1 MKQPKSISMDA
12 FDYELPDERIARYPL
27 PERDQSKLL
36 HYQGGPISSH
46 TFVDLPS
53 LLPEGTL
60 LIGNRTR
67 VIHARLRLT
76 LANEKTIEV
85 FCLDPIEP
93 VDYQLSLSSHGPV
106 RWKCLVG
113 GNRKWKTGQAEL
125 SIPQKGQEDFTLFI
139 ERIER
144 VEGGAF
150 YLDFRWSN
158 PLLSFGEV
166 LHLAGQIPLPPYLG
180 RPAEVQDQNRYQTV
194 FAKTEGSVAAP
205 TAGLHFTP
213 RVLDQL
219 QAQGCQWEEIVL
231 HVGAGTFK
239 PVSSPTLA
247 GHEMHRE
254 YIEVDLPFLKK
265 LHEQLAQEKPVVC
278 VGTTSLRCLESCYYL
293 GRELAHTQAWPE
305 EDVLFLDQ
313 WTAID
318 SDSPNISAAAAI
330 QALIDQLEQK
340 QLYQLRAYTQLLIA
354 PGMSLQLADGLITNF
369 HQPRSTLLLIIA
381 AVAGDDWT
389 KIYDYALAEDYRF
402 LSYGDSSLL
411 WKK

>member
-1 MKQPKSISMDA
+1 MKQPKALSMDA
-12 FDYELPDERIARYPL
+12 FDYDLPDERVARYPL

-36 HYQGGPISSH
+36 QYRAGQISDH
-46 TFVDLPS
+46 LFVDLPTQ
-53 LLPEGTL
+53 LPAGSL

-76 LANEKTIEV
+76 LPNEKTIEV
-85 FCLDPIEP
+85 FCLDPVEP
-93 VDYQLSLSSHGPV
+93 VDYQLSLSSREGV

-113 GNRKWKTGQAEL
+113 GNRKWKSGEAEL
-125 SIPQKGQEDFTLFI
+125 VIPREGSADLSLSMQ
-139 ERIER
+139 RIER

-150 YLDFRWSN
+150 LLDFRWSD

-213 RVLDQL
+213 RVLAQL
-219 QAQGCQWEEIVL
+219 KEQGCQWEEIVL

-254 YIEVDLPFLKK
+254 YIEVERSFLEKVQQ
-265 LHEQLAQEKPVVC
+265 QLEDKQPIIC

-293 GRELAHTQAWPE
+293 GRELAHTQARPD

-318 SDSPNISAAAAI
+318 SNSAMISPAAAI
-330 QALIDQLEQK
+330 QALIEHLNK
-340 QLYQLRAYTQLLIA
+340 RGLSQLRAYTQLLIA
-354 PGMSLQLADGLITNF
+354 PGMGLQIADGLITNF

-381 AVAGDDWT
+381 AVTADDWT
-389 KIYDYALAEDYRF
+389 QIYDHALANDYRF

-411 WKK
+411 WN